1 MHMSKGFDAATPL
14 NATTA
19 ASFKSNGYEFVC
31 RYLVPAA
38 SAWKALTKTE
48 ADVIQ
53 ASGMKIVSVFE
64 TTADRALGGR
74 GAGLIDGAIASQCAV
89 DVGQPEGSTIYFAVD
104 FDPTPDQMSA
114 VIAYIKGANDATPN
128 YSTGVYG
135 SYDVV
140 TAVRAAGAASHVWQT
155 YAWSGGKLADCQIF
169 QYQNGEQYDEDRS
182 FGLEGWWGT
191 APLAP
196 APTSVPTLLD
206 PGVALTVINTWMVPS
221 YNTIKDQGQRDY
233 IHWLANEL
241 RKASGL
247 TAE

>member
-1 MHMSKGFDAATPL
+1 MAKGFDCATPL

-74 GAGLIDGAIASQCAV
+74 AAGLIDGAIASQCAV
-89 DVGQPEGSTIYFAVD
+89 DVGQPVGSTIYFAVD
-104 FDPTPDQMSA
+104 FDPTPDQMQTI
-114 VIAYIKGANDATPN
+114 IAYIRGANDATPN

-140 TAVRAAGAASHVWQT
+140 TAVKAAGAASHLWQT
-155 YAWSGGKLADCQIF
+155 YAWSRGKLADCQIF
-169 QYQNGEQYDEDRS
+169 QYLNGEQYDEDKS
-182 FGLEGWWGT
+182 FGLEGWWGKDVT
-191 APLAP
+191 AQIPSAQ
-196 APTSVPTLLD
+196 TTKLD

-221 YNTIKDQGQRDY
+221 YNSIEDQGQRDY

-241 RKASGL
+241 RKAAGL
-247 TAE
+247 PQE

>member
-1 MHMSKGFDAATPL
+1 MAKGFDCATPL
-14 NATTA
+14 NVTTA

-74 GAGLIDGAIASQCAV
+74 EAGLIDGAIASKCAV

-104 FDPTPDQMSA
+104 FDPTPAQMSTI
-114 VIAYIKGANDATPN
+114 IAYIKGANEATPN

-140 TAVRAAGAASHVWQT
+140 TAVKAVGAASHLWQT
-155 YAWSGGKLADCQIF
+155 YAWSRGMLADCQIF
-169 QYQNGEQYDEDRS
+169 QYQNGEQYDEDKS
-182 FGLEGWWGT
+182 FGLEGWWGADVT
-191 APLAP
+191 PSKP
-196 APTSVPTLLD
+196 AVQTLLD

-221 YNTIKDQGQRDY
+221 YNEIRDQGQRDY

-241 RKASGL
+241 RRSSGL
-247 TAE
+247 PVE